1 MSEFD
6 QMLDESIKTIKTG
19 EVIKGTIIS
28 VRDDDIVVNIGY
40 KHDGILAKSELTN
53 DPAVDLHEL
62 YHAGDEIE
70 ARVSK
75 VNDGEGNVLLT
86 MKRGFGGYNDRV
98 SQVIMDAFENKTVL
112 TAVVDEIVNKGL
124 TVTVDGVKVFIPASM
139 VTDPFE
145 SDLSKYLGQ
154 EISFLI
160 SDYVPKKHRVIGDRK
175 SLILKERE
183 EALQHIL
190 ETLHEGDVIDG
201 TVKSFTDFGA
211 FIDLGGA
218 DGLLHITEM
227 SWSRVGSPKKLFKL
241 GDTVRV
247 FVKSINGK
255 KIGLSRKFPDENPW
269 ANAEEKYAV
278 GTVVTGKVARLTDF
292 GAFVN
297 LQEGIDG
304 LVHVSQIMRE
314 RVEKPSDVLELGQE
328 VTAKVIALDTDEK
341 KISLSMRALLPKPE
355 HQDRPDRRGRGNRAP
370 REESFEN
377 EDGTVNIEKYIAKL
391 DREEAMK
398 AKAEAGAAAEEA
410 KEAAEAVAEE
420 AKETAEAVVE
430 EAKETAEAAVEEVKE
445 TAEAVAEEAKETA
458 EEAVAEVKEAV
469 EEKKEAAEAVVAEA
483 KEIIAEVKNETE
495 A

>member
-53 DPAVDLHEL
+53 DPAANLHEL
-62 YHAGDEIE
+62 YNAGDEIE

-86 MKRGFGGYNDRV
+86 MKRGFGYNDRV

-145 SDLSKYLGQ
+145 NDLSKYLGQ

-175 SLILKERE
+175 SLIVKERE

-190 ETLHEGDVIDG
+190 ESLHEGDVIDG
-201 TVKSFTDFGA
+201 KVKSLTDFGA

-227 SWSRVGSPKKLFKL
+227 SWSRIGSPKKLFKV

-278 GTVVTGKVARLTDF
+278 GNVVTGKVARLTDF

-304 LVHVSQIMRE
+304 LVHVSQITRE

-341 KISLSMRALLPKPE
+341 KISLSIRALLPKPE
-355 HQDRPDRRGRGNRAP
+355 HQDRPERRGRGNRAP

-391 DREEAMK
+391 DREEALK
-398 AKAEAGAAAEEA
+398 AKAEEA
-410 KEAAEAVAEE
+410 KEAAEETAAKAEE
-420 AKETAEAVVE
+420 TVE
-430 EAKETAEAAVEEVKE
+430 EAAAKVEEAAN
-445 TAEAVAEEAKETA
+445 EAVEEAKETA
-458 EEAVAEVKEAV
+458 EEAVAEVKEAAEEAV
-469 EEKKEAAEAVVAEA
+469 EEAKK
-483 KEIIAEVKNETE
+483 ETE